1 MIANLH
7 DKSGFVVGQI
17 EMPHPPS
24 PRVVL
29 ASHLDYTAHIAD
41 CPPNV
46 VSFRQRD
53 RYFELRDYN
62 ETEANYFEV
71 GR

>member
-29 ASHLDYTAHIAD
+29 ASQHNYIASILD
-41 CPPNV
+41 CPKNV

-62 ETEANYFEV
+62 ETEANYYEV